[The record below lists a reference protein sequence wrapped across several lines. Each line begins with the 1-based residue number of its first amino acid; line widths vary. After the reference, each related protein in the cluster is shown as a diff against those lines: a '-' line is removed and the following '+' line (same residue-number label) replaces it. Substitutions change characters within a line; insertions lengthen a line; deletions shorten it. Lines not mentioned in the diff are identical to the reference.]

1 MSASFS
7 QTTKS
12 SMPLC
17 LSLMAIPSPA
27 KPAPTMPTRTWRGS
41 VPTVVASSRSGS
53 AVAVMRCSPE
63 PFYRRN
69 TVVPEA
75 YTFAQMSTPALPRG
89 RHAAPREVVRES
101 QRGRMLAAM
110 AEAVGTKGYGD
121 VAVADVIARA
131 GVSRKTFYEHFD
143 NKEECFLAAYDAGVE
158 LMLDAIDEAIGA
170 AATAGPVAIASAGT
184 ERYLELL
191 AANPAFARTF
201 LIEVL
206 AAGPR
211 ALERRARV
219 HARFADQ
226 LATIH
231 RAARAGAS
239 DPGPHVFRA
248 CVGAIHELV
257 TDHVLRRG
265 AETLPELLEPL
276 VAVESALLLRAGGS
290 TP

>member
-1 MSASFS
+1 
-7 QTTKS
+7 
-12 SMPLC
+12 
-17 LSLMAIPSPA
+17 
-27 KPAPTMPTRTWRGS
+27 
-41 VPTVVASSRSGS
+41 
-53 AVAVMRCSPE
+53 
-63 PFYRRN
+63 
-69 TVVPEA
+69 
-75 YTFAQMSTPALPRG
+75 MSTPALPRG

-110 AEAVGTKGYGD
+110 ARSVGEKGYGA
-121 VAVADVIARA
+121 VAVADVIAGA

-170 AATAGPVAIASAGT
+170 AAASGPAAIARAGT
-184 ERYLELL
+184 ARYLEVL
-191 AANPAFARTF
+191 AASPAFARTF

-206 AAGPR
+206 AAGPH

-231 RAARAGAS
+231 RAARGRTAAS
-239 DPGPHVFRA
+239 GDPPPHVFRA

-257 TDHVLRRG
+257 TDHVLRHG
-265 AETLPELLEPL
+265 AETLPDLLDAL
-276 VAVESALLLRAGGS
+276 VEVEQALLIEPSRGGA
-290 TP
+290 

>member
-1 MSASFS
+1 
-7 QTTKS
+7 
-12 SMPLC
+12 MPSC
-17 LSLMAIPSPA
+17 LRRIAMPRPA
-27 KPAPTMPTRTWRGS
+27 NPAPTMPTLTWRGS
-41 VPTVVASSRSGS
+41 VAGGVASVSGS
-53 AVAVMRCSPE
+53 AVAVMGSASIVE
-63 PFYRRN
+63 TLLF
-69 TVVPEA
+69 PEA
-75 YTFAQMSTPALPRG
+75 YSVRHAMRSPALPRG
-89 RHAAPREVVRES
+89 RHAAPREVVRNS

-110 AEAVGTKGYGD
+110 AGAVGEKGYGA

-158 LMLDAIDEAIGA
+158 LMLDAIDEAIREA
-170 AATAGPVAIASAGT
+170 APGGRVAIARAGT
-184 ERYLELL
+184 EGYLETS
-191 AANPAFARTF
+191 ASNPAFARPF

-211 ALERRARV
+211 ALERRAAV

-239 DPGPHVFRA
+239 DPGPHAFRA

-257 TDHVLRRG
+257 TYHVLRRG